1 MAPIR
6 RSEALQPLSRQ
17 HHNGLMFCLLL
28 GKGVARKAPLDIMK
42 DFCMYFMQEDLSG
55 HFLNEEVHFTA
66 LPLLYPVLT
75 ADIDKMKEDHLQI
88 KALFEAIVEQP
99 SYDLFEVLADKVE
112 KHIRFE
118 ERELFNLIDSTVSQD
133 GLQQLYAVFKDETDD
148 NCMNYPV
155 KFWQ

>member
-28 GKGVARKAPLDIMK
+28 GKGVARKAPWEIMK
-42 DFCMYFMQEDLSG
+42 DFCMYFLQEDLSG
-55 HFLNEEVHFTA
+55 HFLKEEVHLTA
-66 LPLLYPVLT
+66 LPLFYPVL
-75 ADIDKMKEDHLQI
+75 AAGIDKMKADHLQI
-88 KALFEAIVEQP
+88 KALFEVIQQQP
-99 SYDLFEVLADKVE
+99 AYELFEQLSAIVE

-118 ERELFNLIDSTVSQD
+118 ERELFNLIDSTLSQD
-133 GLQQLYAVFKDETDD
+133 GLQQLFTVFKDETDD